1 MAATGNTEDA
11 FSLPYYCY
19 VSLGTSKMS
28 QESFTCIVSG
38 YIKLQDDQNDQM
50 KRDEER
56 VRQKLR
62 INPIMGA
69 VIKYLSRKYL
79 LKRIKV

>member
-1 MAATGNTEDA
+1 MAAMGNTEDA

-38 YIKLQDDQNDQM
+38 YIKLQDDQND
-50 KRDEER
+50 
-56 VRQKLR
+56 
-62 INPIMGA
+62 
-69 VIKYLSRKYL
+69 
-79 LKRIKV
+79 